1 MQPPVAMDTI
11 SRPEL
16 YCRTLVGTAPHLCV
30 MTLFAGLF
38 QLGALPALA
47 SESISLGADVKVHTL
62 TPTGQTELCIL
73 PKHYLNYDGQDQ
85 DRKEEAEL
93 CRLSPYLN
101 QEIKLEFTSSSK
113 LTSKLFKKTDTK
125 DVILCP
131 KLNSTVPGT
140 NFIDVPKGWSAE
152 KAIAEFCIEKLE
164 VPIAIA
170 DKYSI
175 EARLKSWFADASAS
189 SVLAYYHLSRILDV
203 GRVPP
208 AVYRTLE
215 RTSHEPVIKRAN
227 ELLKGS
233 TEHIA
238 NNWRALGD
246 ASKNAARGK
255 PSLKIYTPDGKML
268 YGALSKNAKGEEKYT
283 EVSGVGD
290 FVSRYP
296 RFLAQPPFQ
305 KVADPLGV
313 ELLAKSNRIETLAPM
328 IIQMRDVSGM
338 VLLDSLLSQDDRIG
352 NIHYKIE
359 VVENTQSGAHSR
371 ELTKIEKEA
380 AKEELNKARAH
391 LLDKARIASEQGN
404 AKLAANFRGQS
415 EKIKL
420 TERLVQKALKSLYPG
435 ETKILAKVMIL
446 KDNDCGVDTDPR
458 RRQNLM
464 RRYGALERLR
474 HMDPETYRRFLQLA
488 DDILTDR
495 FRPFAINTLLYRE
508 QDYEGTK
515 VSLKENARHALNI
528 LKDACRRGDLKLDLT
543 MKFDDRGRFVP
554 EPHPGCE

>member
-1 MQPPVAMDTI
+1 MKSIIEFAKLTRPTAATASLLIVTAVLTNLLVFGN
-11 SRPEL
+11 SR
-16 YCRTLVGTAPHLCV
+16 
-30 MTLFAGLF
+30 
-38 QLGALPALA
+38 ALA
-47 SESISLGADVKVHTL
+47 SDSISAGAEVKVHTY
-62 TPTGQTELCIL
+62 TPTGLTELCVI
-73 PKHYLNYDGQDQ
+73 PKHYLTYGDAEQ
-85 DRKEEAEL
+85 DRKDEIDL
-93 CRLSPYLN
+93 CRLSSYPN
-101 QEIKLEFTSSSK
+101 QETKLEFSSSSK
-113 LTSKLFKKTDTK
+113 LTPKHFKKTDTK
-125 DVILCP
+125 DVVLCP

-140 NFIDVPKGWSAE
+140 NFIDVPKGWSSE

-164 VPIAIA
+164 VPISIA

-175 EARLKSWFADASAS
+175 EARLKNWFADASAS

-208 AVYRTLE
+208 AVYRTLQ

-227 ELLKGS
+227 ELLNGS
-233 TEHIA
+233 SEHIA
-238 NNWRALGD
+238 SNWRALAD
-246 ASKNAARGK
+246 ANQNAARGK
-255 PSLKIYTPDGKML
+255 PNLKLYTPDGKML

-296 RFLAQPPFQ
+296 RFFEQPPFQ

-313 ELLAKSNRIETLAPM
+313 EAIAKSSRIETLAPM

-338 VLLDSLLSQDDRIG
+338 ILLDSLLSQDDRIG

-359 VVENTQSGAHSR
+359 VVENTPSGAHSR
-371 ELTKIEKEA
+371 ELTKIEKDA
-380 AKEELNKARAH
+380 AKEELNKARGH
-391 LLDKARIASEQGN
+391 LLEKARVASEQGN
-404 AKLAANFRGQS
+404 AKLTASFRGQA

-420 TERLVQKALKSLYPG
+420 TERLVQKAFKSLYPG

-464 RRYGALERLR
+464 RRHGALERVR
-474 HMDPETYRRFLQLA
+474 HMDPETYRRFLRLA
-488 DDILTDR
+488 DDILSDR
-495 FRPFAINTLLYRE
+495 FKPFALNTLLYRE

-515 VSLKENARHALNI
+515 VSLKENARHAATV
-528 LKDACRRGDLKLDLT
+528 LKEACRRGDLKLDLT
-543 MKFDDRGRFVP
+543 MKFDERGRFVP
-554 EPHPGCE
+554 QPHPGCE